1 MGTALLAWALAD
13 FAGYVA
19 VDALS
24 AGPFCILSAVDNRR
38 DKRLLYDVLDYNPSH
53 DDIRACLGRLTGALD
68 VRDLTPWGG
77 TTDGSQRYPAPPP

>member
-53 DDIRACLGRLTGALD
+53 DDIRACLHYASDRERRVLTAA
-68 VRDLTPWGG
+68 R
-77 TTDGSQRYPAPPP
+77 